1 MLFNSLTYLLFL
13 SVLAPVIAFGPRW
26 GKRTLLLA
34 GSLAFYAAW
43 RLDFLALV
51 VFSATVEGGL
61 SEIGRIS
68 TRYLDAERY
77 WSSFTRGVFI
87 GDDCLA
93 VTNNG
98 IRRTAVPDTEA
109 IIAELLFE

>member
-1 MLFNSLTYLLFL
+1 M
-13 SVLAPVIAFGPRW
+13 VVAPPPDSTVTVDGPTEVIDPYVPGGFEGV
-26 GKRTLLLA
+26 
-34 GSLAFYAAW
+34 
-43 RLDFLALV
+43 V
-51 VFSATVEGGL
+51 VFSATVDGGL

-68 TRYLDAERY
+68 TRYLDAGLY

-98 IRRTAVPDTEA
+98 IRRTSVSDTEA
-109 IIAELLFE
+109 VIAELLFE